1 MTPSPDAPL
10 WVQTPRPKDPP
21 PGGPRRPWPKHAISS
36 CTRFAPIGLGLW
48 QTGAPPQQMGRP
60 RYAMR
65 SWRKRLRRSSF
76 CRVWMRSL
84 LLKVFRSSSYTD
96 ARAVN
101 SVDRIDKLGLKP
113 FIKRIHAPDQRL
125 SSSGDPVFDNH
136 VNVLPPE
143 DRKPNPKTLRDIC
156 EQLNVDHR
164 SALYLGD
171 SLVRDVFMAKSAGV
185 VSAWARYGVAIDPDL
200 WERLVRV
207 THWTEADVEREK
219 ELREN
224 ARLDTE
230 PDLTLE
236 GISELLD
243 MVDFKPAA

>member
-1 MTPSPDAPL
+1 MAN
-10 WVQTPRPKDPP
+10 
-21 PGGPRRPWPKHAISS
+21 RRAAAANGQAALCHAVMAKTIAAQQLLS
-36 CTRFAPIGLGLW
+36 GLDEELAAKGVSIV
-48 QTGAPPQQMGRP
+48 A
-60 RYAMR
+60 
-65 SWRKRLRRSSF
+65 
-76 CRVWMRSL
+76 
-84 LLKVFRSSSYTD
+84 YTD